1 MKLRNVVLA
10 AIALPLVTAVPASA
24 QAWKWDFGV
33 NAGYAF
39 FNKLLDAEQ
48 TGLPD
53 DSPAE
58 EIKFAQGPIFGAQL
72 TFWPSNLGIR
82 LNARY
87 GSHDIKGNDLGEL
100 DFVEDVNLWAGTLDL
115 MFRLGRPADEFAGME
130 VLPYIA
136 AGAGLKWHNPG
147 FDQFTCNDPV
157 EDKSWTCGP
166 FNPGGTAG
174 SFAIGELKQFMGHL
188 GLGADWR
195 LSRGI
200 ALRTE
205 ISDQIYRPRVNQVNE
220 TASAGTTSYTLTQ
233 SDNNVASMVHEIA
246 GQIGLHFLFGVPR
259 AAEVAVVPAP
269 VQTPVAPPVQ
279 QPVAPPP
286 ADRIESVSVCIIDP
300 TASGG
305 IRMETASWN
314 VTRGDTLINVNGQQ
328 VLLRNAVGNVMV
340 ASNADWYVRGQPL
353 TMMVGTERIE
363 FATTNTPRMV
373 PNTELAFLGTING
386 LAVYADRDE
395 VADVRDE
402 LAELNRAQRGTDLA
416 KILEEHKDL
425 REDLADVKVFY
436 VPLQP
441 TGCVF
446 QAVTRQEAVRKNKQ
460 Q

>member
-10 AIALPLVTAVPASA
+10 ALVLPLATAAQANA

-33 NAGYAF
+33 NLGYAF
-39 FNKLLDAEQ
+39 FNKLLDSEQ

-58 EIKFAQGPIFGAQL
+58 EVKFAQGPIFGAQL
-72 TFWPSNLGIR
+72 TYWPANWGIR
-82 LNARY
+82 LNGRY
-87 GSHDIKGNDLGEL
+87 GSHDIKGNDLDEF

-115 MFRLGRPADEFAGME
+115 MFRFGRPADEYAGME

-147 FDQFTCNDPV
+147 FDQFTCDDPV
-157 EDKSWTCGP
+157 ENKSWTCGP
-166 FNPGGTAG
+166 FTTGAGTANART
-174 SFAIGELKQFMGHL
+174 FAIGELKQFMGHL

-195 LSRGI
+195 LSRGF

-205 ISDQIYRPRVNQVNE
+205 ISDQIYRPRINQATRV
-220 TASAGTTSYTLTQ
+220 GTTNNYTLVQ
-233 SDNNVASMVHEIA
+233 SDDNVSSMTHEIA
-246 GQIGLHFLFGVPR
+246 GQIGLHFLFGIPR
-259 AAEVAVVPAP
+259 AAEVVV
-269 VQTPVAPPVQ
+269 
-279 QPVAPPP
+279 VAPPP
-286 ADRIESVSVCIIDP
+286 APAPTPVPVQPEPVREEAVTVCVIDP
-300 TASGG
+300 TAPGG
-305 IRMETASWN
+305 IRMETATFIPS
-314 VTRGDTLINVNGQQ
+314 RGDTLITVNGQR

-353 TMMVGTERIE
+353 SMTVGGEKIE
-363 FATTNTPRMV
+363 FVTTDTPRMV
-373 PNTELAFLGTING
+373 EASELAFLGTVNG
-386 LAVYADRDE
+386 LAVYADKDD
-395 VADVRDE
+395 VADVREE
-402 LAELNRAQRGTDLA
+402 LNELNRAQRGTDLA

-446 QAVTRQEAVRKNKQ
+446 QAVQRQEAVRKNR
-460 Q
+460 

>member
-1 MKLRNVVLA
+1 MRLRNVVLA
-10 AIALPLVTAVPASA
+10 AIALPLATAVPASA

-39 FNKLLDAEQ
+39 FNKLMDREQ

-53 DSPAE
+53 DAPAE
-58 EIKFAQGPIFGAQL
+58 EIKFAQGPIYGAQL

-87 GSHDIKGNDLGEL
+87 GSHDIKGNDLDEL
-100 DFVEDVNLWAGTLDL
+100 DLVEDVNLWAGTLDL
-115 MFRLGRPADEFAGME
+115 MFRLGRPAEEYAGME

-136 AGAGLKWHNPG
+136 AGAGVKWHNPG

-166 FNPGGTAG
+166 FSVNGGQR

-195 LSRGI
+195 LSRGL

-205 ISDQIYRPRVNQVNE
+205 ISDQIYRARVNQVNE
-220 TASAGTTSYTLTQ
+220 LAQASRTTYTLTQ
-233 SDNNVASMVHEIA
+233 SDDNVASMTHEIA

-259 AAEVAVVPAP
+259 AAAVAVVQAPAP
-269 VQTPVAPPVQ
+269 TPTPVVTQPAP
-279 QPVAPPP
+279 QPQP
-286 ADRIESVSVCIIDP
+286 DRESSITVCVIDP
-300 TASGG
+300 TAPGG
-305 IRMETASWN
+305 IRMETAIWN
-314 VTRGDTLINVNGQQ
+314 ETRGDTLINVNGQR

-353 TMMVGTERIE
+353 TMMVGGEKIE

-373 PNTELAFLGTING
+373 PNTDLAFLGTING
-386 LAVYADRDE
+386 LAIYADRDE

-402 LAELNRAQRGTDLA
+402 LAELNRAQRGTDLS

-446 QAVTRQEAVRKNKQ
+446 QAVTRQEAVRKNKLQ
-460 Q
+460 